1 MRVGMSARK
10 ILVVDDFLPWQRF
23 VAAIFESE
31 TDLKIVS
38 VAFDG
43 SEAAKKAKELQ
54 PDVILMDISLPIMNG
69 IESTRQIRV
78 LSPES
83 KILFLSEHRDPNLI
97 EATFEAGGSG
107 YVLKCDS
114 SSDLIPG
121 IRAVLLDQPFVSRTL
136 KDWRKSFSTT
146 D

>member
-1 MRVGMSARK
+1 MSARR
-10 ILVVDDFLPWQRF
+10 ILIVDDFLPWQRF
-23 VAAIFESE
+23 VAAIVGSE
-31 TDLKIVS
+31 IDLKIVS
-38 VAFDG
+38 VAVDG
-43 SEAAKKAKELQ
+43 LEAAKKAKELQ
-54 PDVILMDISLPIMNG
+54 PDVILMDISLPVMNG

-83 KILFLSEHRDPNLI
+83 KILFLSEHRDPSLI
-97 EATFEAGGSG
+97 QATFEAGGSG

-114 SSDLIPG
+114 NADLIAG
-121 IRAVLLDQPFVSRTL
+121 IRAVLLDQQFVSQTL

>member
-1 MRVGMSARK
+1 MSFRK

-23 VAAIFESE
+23 VAGIFESE
-31 TDLKIVS
+31 TDFQIVS
-38 VAFDG
+38 LASDG
-43 SEAAKKAKELQ
+43 LEATKKAKELQ
-54 PDVILMDISLPIMNG
+54 PNVIVMDISLPIMNG

-97 EATFEAGGSG
+97 QATFEAGGSG
-107 YVLKCDS
+107 YVLKGDS

-121 IRAVLLDQPFVSRTL
+121 IRAVLRNQQFVSQTL
-136 KDWRKSFSTT
+136 KDWRKGFSTT